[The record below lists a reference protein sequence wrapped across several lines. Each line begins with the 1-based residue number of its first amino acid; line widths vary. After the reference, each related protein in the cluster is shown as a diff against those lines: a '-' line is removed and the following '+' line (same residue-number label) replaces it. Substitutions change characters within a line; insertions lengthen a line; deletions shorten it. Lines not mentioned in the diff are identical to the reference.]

1 MAGCALRMPKP
12 LGAASRSFCSWQ
24 RPGAW
29 SQRHHRTER
38 GPYTLLTLASMMARK
53 SMKKDSLRN
62 SPEAWI
68 QVLEKS
74 AESLLQVSSDWRALS
89 SDTAAAS
96 DIEALQR
103 RETSLRECLKRCPW
117 GDPASTASAPR
128 HQSSDALVS
137 AHGLAT
143 RAALRCE
150 EEKLSFLLRQEKA
163 KAAKAKGAE
172 AKEDEAAA
180 RLLSRLG
187 LQRFRLFDIEGAHA
201 ALTSAARLQGS
212 DIHLD
217 HQLLEYS
224 TKLLAARSL
233 KFLSADELLQ
243 LEELKLV
250 RERLLAA
257 SYTEST
263 VMEGAGVACLTEFV
277 LARSDGLLEQRL
289 QIWQQKPGSR
299 TARASTADLV
309 RLFLL
314 HRAIPVSRVA
324 GLLGQ
329 DVHDLLLRLQI
340 LCKIDEETSRL
351 LRLTTQEPCEP
362 CVFASVA
369 IWPVE
374 GDLLVATDFES
385 TCFSDDTEP
394 VMYLS
399 EDSLA
404 LAAAAP
410 RRPCRRLLDLCC
422 GSGIQGIVALRHY
435 ATRAVFVDA
444 NPRAV
449 GFTRFNLALNGLLGR
464 CDGLLQKDLRCE
476 GLGKS
481 SLFDAILVN
490 PPFMPNPKNIATG
503 ASLLFGNGG
512 DCGEEVLS
520 AAVRLASCH
529 LAADGCLAAVSKVP
543 NVLHFPTRLKSWW
556 SADCQRASA
565 WVFHGAKTPARQYM
579 PTAISSGVEPAR
591 HLGCQQ
597 NP

>member
-1 MAGCALRMPKP
+1 
-12 LGAASRSFCSWQ
+12 
-24 RPGAW
+24 
-29 SQRHHRTER
+29 
-38 GPYTLLTLASMMARK
+38 
-53 SMKKDSLRN
+53 MKKDSLRN

-351 LRLTTQEPCEP
+351 LRLTTQESFSQADA
-362 CVFASVA
+362 CVASSVA
-369 IWPVE
+369 SPTDMEIAIYWP
-374 GDLLVATDFES
+374 T
-385 TCFSDDTEP
+385 
-394 VMYLS
+394 M
-399 EDSLA
+399 
-404 LAAAAP
+404 
-410 RRPCRRLLDLCC
+410 
-422 GSGIQGIVALRHY
+422 
-435 ATRAVFVDA
+435 
-444 NPRAV
+444 
-449 GFTRFNLALNGLLGR
+449 
-464 CDGLLQKDLRCE
+464 
-476 GLGKS
+476 
-481 SLFDAILVN
+481 
-490 PPFMPNPKNIATG
+490 
-503 ASLLFGNGG
+503 
-512 DCGEEVLS
+512 
-520 AAVRLASCH
+520 
-529 LAADGCLAAVSKVP
+529 
-543 NVLHFPTRLKSWW
+543 
-556 SADCQRASA
+556 
-565 WVFHGAKTPARQYM
+565 
-579 PTAISSGVEPAR
+579 
-591 HLGCQQ
+591 
-597 NP
+597 